1 MSQDTE
7 GSAMDTAN
15 SRDQQLEAA
24 SVSPGLSP
32 GQVAE
37 LRSWIA
43 RRGYMDQQIDLLIAA
58 SILEQG
64 DL

>member
-1 MSQDTE
+1 MSQDAE

-24 SVSPGLSP
+24 PVTPGLSP